1 MKRATVKGELDK
13 LTENEGRLWGGFLR
27 THAAVTRR
35 LDAELREA
43 HGLSLSGYEALLK
56 IAWAAEEGIRMSDL
70 AGQCLMTP
78 GGITRLVQTLVEAG
92 FVERH
97 VPEMNRRLVLV
108 QITDHGFSALQ
119 AAQRTH
125 LAGVRA
131 LFLSH
136 VDEPLATEL
145 PQLWA
150 AIQASSR

>member
-1 MKRATVKGELDK
+1 MKRVTVKGELDK

-70 AGQCLMTP
+70 AEQCLMTP
-78 GGITRLVQTLVEAG
+78 GGVTRLVQTLAQDRY
-92 FVERH
+92 VERH
-97 VPEMNRRLVLV
+97 VPEINRRLVLV
-108 QITDHGFSALQ
+108 QITDRGFSVLQ

-125 LAGVRA
+125 LAGVRTM
-131 LFLSH
+131 FLSH
-136 VDEPLATEL
+136 FDEPLSQEL
-145 PQLWA
+145 SSTWA
-150 AIQASSR
+150 AIQAALR